1 MGKVALITGIT
12 GQDGAYLTEFLIKK
26 GYTVHGIKRR
36 SSMFNTDRID
46 HLYQDPHV
54 ENRNLILHYGDL
66 TDSLNL
72 TRIIGEVQ
80 PDEIY
85 NLAAMSH
92 VKVSFDTPEYTA
104 NADGLGV
111 LRILEAVRL
120 LNLIPK
126 TRIYQA
132 STSELY
138 GLVQEVPQ
146 RETTPFY
153 PRSPYAVAKLY
164 GYWITVNYREAYHM
178 HASNGILFNHES
190 PLRGE
195 TFVTRKVTRAVSR
208 IVLGMQKKVYMGNLS
223 SKRDWGHAK
232 DYVRAMYAILQQ
244 DEPSDYVIATGIT
257 TTIRDFI
264 RMAFEEIGVGIRF
277 KGEGI
282 DEVAIL
288 ESIDEEL
295 FVKKVGDAYLENFK
309 KRVGE
314 EVVGVDPQY
323 FRPTEVELLIG
334 DATKARTRLGWEPE
348 YSLAALIEDM
358 MKNDIKLMKK
368 ESYLKEGGYKILNYF
383 ECVRNNL
390 KILFV
395 VITKRVNFV
404 PILRY

>member
-195 TFVTRKVTRAVSR
+195 TFVTRKITRAVSR

-282 DEVAIL
+282 DEVAII
-288 ESIDEEL
+288 ESIDEGL

-383 ECVRNNL
+383 E
-390 KILFV
+390 
-395 VITKRVNFV
+395 
-404 PILRY
+404 